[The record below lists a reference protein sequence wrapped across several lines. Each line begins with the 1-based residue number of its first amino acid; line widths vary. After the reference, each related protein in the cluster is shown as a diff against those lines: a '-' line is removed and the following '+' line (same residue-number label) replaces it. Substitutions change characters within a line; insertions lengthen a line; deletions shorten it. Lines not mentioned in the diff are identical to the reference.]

1 MTIKYKYTA
10 IPTSTDSKGKFT
22 RRPILKIFFPG
33 TNISALGLLDSGADM
48 TMLNIAY
55 AKLLSIDLD
64 KSNQKNFRGIADGY
78 VSCYIKEINLEIEHF
93 KDRVIVVPVAF
104 IDSENVDVLIGQ
116 EGIFDNFK
124 IKFEKDHEIF
134 ELSEVKR

>member
-1 MTIKYKYTA
+1 MIIKYKYTA

-22 RRPILKIFFPG
+22 RRPLLKIFFCG
-33 TNISALGLLDSGADM
+33 TNINALGLLDSGADM
-48 TMLNIAY
+48 TMLNIDY
-55 AKLLSIDLD
+55 AKLLGIDLS
-64 KSNQKNFRGIADGY
+64 KSTQKNFRGIAEGF
-78 VSCYIKEINLEIEHF
+78 VRCYITEINLEIEHF
-93 KDRVIVVPVAF
+93 GGKTFIIPVAF